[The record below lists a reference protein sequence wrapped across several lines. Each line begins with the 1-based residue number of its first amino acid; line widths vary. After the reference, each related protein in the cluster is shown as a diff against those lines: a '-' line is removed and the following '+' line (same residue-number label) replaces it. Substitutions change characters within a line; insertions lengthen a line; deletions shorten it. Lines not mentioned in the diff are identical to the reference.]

1 MRVHDVGGRDE
12 IHRYTDRE
20 NMNDTGHAMVVV
32 LVPYEWVFTG

>member
-1 MRVHDVGGRDE
+1 MPWHEVSRREGRDE

-32 LVPYEWVFTG
+32 LVPYE